1 MAPSVS
7 TSLTPDA
14 RLTCWAGGVP
24 TKLTSTRCT
33 ETSRVMLFRLGSPW
47 HAEIRGIT
55 DPVPSWA
62 VTRTRSNVLVSMA
75 RPTRRSGNLPAE
87 ATSFIGRRRELAEVR
102 QKLSTARLITLVGP
116 GGVGKT
122 RLAIRIA
129 AQLARGFRDGA
140 WLVELADVRDPAL
153 VSNAALAAL
162 DLRDQAFTEPLVL
175 LLSYLKDKELL
186 LLMDN
191 CEHLLGSAAQ
201 VATEVIKGAPDVR
214 VLLTSREPLAIGGE
228 HVVPVPPLELPSAQ
242 AAESLARLAQNEAVM
257 LFTERAAAASGSFE
271 LSVANQIAVADLCRR
286 LDGLP
291 LAIELAA
298 VRTRVL
304 TVQQIRDR
312 LNDRFGLLTGGGRAA
327 LPRHQTLRTTID
339 WSYELLAVAERTLL
353 RRLCV
358 FAGRFTLDDIE
369 AVCTS
374 DDVPVGEAL
383 DLLSSLVDKSLVVK
397 EDVKGIACYRLHETM
412 REYSALKLQE
422 AGEEVIVGERC
433 TEYYWS
439 RCQQAFREAR
449 YRLTDWL
456 QWMDLEIDNIRAV
469 LRHCL
474 TRGDTRRGIDL
485 ATSIGWYWI
494 TRATTEGVRWLD
506 ELLAAGPGNPEGQF
520 WAYFLRGFLAVLKA
534 DATAARPPIQ
544 QAVATARQLGQPSLL
559 AQALSMASIAENM
572 AGDAGSARPLLDE
585 CAVVTEGLDEFPAR
599 ISLLQARALNGFF
612 QGDIEEVKAAA
623 SEGVRLSREVGD
635 LYSLEM
641 MLLNA
646 GGTALITG
654 DLVQAKTDY
663 VEALKIAQRIDDRV
677 AQYALLDGLGCVAA
691 GSGQARHAAQLLGA
705 AETVRTQAGARLI
718 PFLAPL
724 IAMAAESATA
734 GLGASKFQAEMTA
747 GKRLSRDEAI
757 RLALGEPAQVA
768 ASVSANG
775 EGGGLLGKREA
786 EVAQLVAEGLSN
798 KQIGARLFISERTV
812 DSHVRGI
819 LNKLGFNSRAQIAGW
834 IALSKQ

>member
-1 MAPSVS
+1 
-7 TSLTPDA
+7 
-14 RLTCWAGGVP
+14 
-24 TKLTSTRCT
+24 
-33 ETSRVMLFRLGSPW
+33 
-47 HAEIRGIT
+47 
-55 DPVPSWA
+55 
-62 VTRTRSNVLVSMA
+62 MA

-201 VATEVIKGAPDVR
+201 VAAEVIKGAPGVR
-214 VLLTSREPLAIGGE
+214 VLLTSREPLAIAGE

-242 AAESLARLAQNEAVM
+242 AAESLARLGQNEAVM

-271 LSVANQIAVADLCRR
+271 LSGTNQIAVADLCRR

-304 TVQQIRDR
+304 TVEQIRDR

-339 WSYELLAVAERTLL
+339 WSYDLLTVAERTML
-353 RRLCV
+353 RRFCV
-358 FAGRFTLDDIE
+358 FAGRFTLEDVE

-374 DDVPVGEAL
+374 DDAPAADAL
-383 DLLSSLVDKSLVVK
+383 DLLSSLVDKSLVMK
-397 EDVKGIACYRLHETM
+397 EDVRGVACYRLHETM
-412 REYSALKLQE
+412 REYSALRLVE
-422 AGEEVIVGERC
+422 AGEEFDIGERS
-433 TEYYWS
+433 TDYYWS
-439 RCQQAFREAR
+439 RCEQAEGDAR
-449 YRLTDWL
+449 YRLADWL
-456 QWMDLEIDNIRAV
+456 DWMDLEIDNIRAV
-469 LRHCL
+469 LRHCV
-474 TRGDTRRGIDL
+474 TRRDPRRGLDL
-485 ATSIGWYWI
+485 VTSVAWYWI
-494 TRATTEGVRWLD
+494 TRATTEGVLWLD
-506 ELLAAGPGNPEGQF
+506 ELQACGRGSPEGQF

-534 DATAARPPIQ
+534 DSTATRPPLQ
-544 QAVATARQLGQPSLL
+544 LAVATARELGQPALL
-559 AQALSMASIAENM
+559 AQALAMASIAENL
-572 AGDAGSARPLLDE
+572 AGDPESGGRLLDE
-585 CAVVTEGLDEFPAR
+585 TAAVTAGLDDFPAR
-599 ISLLQARALNGFF
+599 ISLLQARAFNGFF
-612 QGDIEEVKAAA
+612 RGDIGAVQAAA
-623 SEGVRLSREVGD
+623 SEGVRLSRAAGD

-646 GGTALITG
+646 GGVALMTG
-654 DLVQAKTDY
+654 ELEPAKSFYAQA
-663 VEALKIAQRIDDRV
+663 LGIARRIDDRV
-677 AQYALLDGLGCVAA
+677 AEYVGLDGLGCVAA
-691 GSGQARHAAQLLGA
+691 GSGQARLAARLLGA
-705 AETVRTQAGARLI
+705 AETIRTQAGASLI
-718 PFLAPL
+718 PILAPL
-724 IAMAAESATA
+724 MAMAEASATA
-734 GLGASKFQAEMTA
+734 AIGAAKFLTEMNA
-747 GKRLSRDEAI
+747 GRRLSRAEAI

-768 ASVSANG
+768 ASATANG
-775 EGGGLLGKREA
+775 EGHGLLGKREA